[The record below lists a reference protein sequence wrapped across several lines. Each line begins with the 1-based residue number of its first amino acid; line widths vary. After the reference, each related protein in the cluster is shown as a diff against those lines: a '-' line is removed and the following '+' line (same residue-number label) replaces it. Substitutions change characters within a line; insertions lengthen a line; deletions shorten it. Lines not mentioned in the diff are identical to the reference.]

1 MDEEIEKEKDIQ
13 EKIERGE
20 DVTEHLNKLEEI
32 ANEWCVIYGYDIIT
46 DMDVIIKEI

>member
-1 MDEEIEKEKDIQ
+1 MDDDIEKEKDIQ

-20 DVTEHLNKLEEI
+20 DISQHLEKLQEI
-32 ANEWCVIYGYDIIT
+32 ANEWCVINGYDIIT